1 MHYAGARCS
10 TLVCWC
16 TALVCWCTTLVRWC
30 SDLQKKVDFRERWLR
45 PQLDPGRL
53 GHSFRN
59 LNQFQICTRSRL
71 WFASRGRWIYTQ
83 LWITDPGLKHLLYFR
98 KEKEVFILQINN
110 ENCYSYVEN
119 AKFGSWYYLHRVWR
133 ELTFFDWCSFEPHN
147 ATDLREQFSFI
158 LRWFQEQFSFILCWF

>member
-1 MHYAGARCS
+1 MLYASVLMHCASVLMHNPGA
-10 TLVCWC
+10 LMQWF
-16 TALVCWCTTLVRWC
+16 A
-30 SDLQKKVDFRERWLR
+30 KKVDFRERWLR

-158 LRWFQEQFSFILCWF
+158 LCWFQEQFSFILCWF